1 MPEFKDISQFSVVK
15 PVGNEKIQVSATQ
28 SVTLQSIADLAPT
41 ADLSDYAKKTDLD
54 SYAKKTDL
62 GSYAKKTDL
71 DSYAKKTDL
80 DSYAKKTDLG
90 SYAKK
95 TDLGSYAKKADL
107 ASINNDIYDLTSEV
121 GTKKGKYNF
130 KKFTIGA
137 CNISGGDILHIES
150 GAPLCEQVI
159 IKASTFT
166 DTNPIAY
173 IIQPILNGGSTF
185 NTLYFLFDTGSFN
198 MYQVGYKEPSSIRSD
213 GARLIKLIRTD
224 LGFVL
229 EYQYLTPYDDV
240 CQ

>member
-62 GSYAKKTDL
+62 DSYAKKTDL

-80 DSYAKKTDLG
+80 DSYAKKTDL
-90 SYAKK
+90 
-95 TDLGSYAKKADL
+95 T
-107 ASINNDIYDLTSEV
+107 SINNDIDDLTSEV
-121 GTKKGKYNF
+121 GTKKDKYNF
-130 KKFTIGA
+130 KTMASGNF
-137 CNISGGDILHIES
+137 NISGGDILHINNS
-150 GAPLCEQVI
+150 ALACTNI
-159 IKASTFT
+159 TIKASTFT

-173 IIQPILNGGSTF
+173 IIQPILNAGGTF
-185 NTLYFLFDTGSFN
+185 NLFSFVFDTGSFD
-198 MYQVGYKEPSSIRSD
+198 MYQVGYKEQSSIQSD
-213 GARLIKLIRTD
+213 GARLIKLIKTN

-229 EYQYLTPYDDV
+229 EYQYLTPYYDE

>member
-62 GSYAKKTDL
+62 

-80 DSYAKKTDLG
+80 DSYAKKTDL
-90 SYAKK
+90 
-95 TDLGSYAKKADL
+95 T
-107 ASINNDIYDLTSEV
+107 SINNDIDDLTSEV
-121 GTKKGKYNF
+121 GTKKDKYNF
-130 KKFTIGA
+130 KTIAAIGNF
-137 CNISGGDILHIES
+137 NISGGDILHINS
-150 GAPLCEQVI
+150 SAPVCYNI
-159 IKASTFT
+159 TIKASTFT

-173 IIQPILNGGSTF
+173 IIQPILNAGGTF
-185 NTLYFLFDTGSFN
+185 NTFRFVFDTGSFD
-198 MYQVGYKEPSSIRSD
+198 MYQVGYKEQSSIQSD
-213 GARLIKLIRTD
+213 GARLIKLIKTN

-229 EYQYLTPYDDV
+229 EYQYLTPYDDE

>member
-41 ADLSDYAKKTDLD
+41 ADLSDYAKKTDL
-54 SYAKKTDL
+54 

-80 DSYAKKTDLG
+80 DSYAKKTDL
-90 SYAKK
+90 
-95 TDLGSYAKKADL
+95 T
-107 ASINNDIYDLTSEV
+107 SINNDIDDLTSEV
-121 GTKKGKYNF
+121 GTKKDKYNF
-130 KKFTIGA
+130 KTMASGKF
-137 CNISGGDILHIES
+137 NISGGDILHINSSE
-150 GAPLCEQVI
+150 LVCTNI
-159 IKASTFT
+159 TIKASTFT

-173 IIQPILNGGSTF
+173 IIQPILSAGGAF
-185 NTLYFLFDTGSFN
+185 NVFSFVFDTGSFD
-198 MYQVGYKEPSSIRSD
+198 MYQVGYKEQSSIRSD
-213 GARLIKLIRTD
+213 GARLIKLIKTN

-229 EYQYLTPYDDV
+229 EYQYLTPYYNE

>member
-62 GSYAKKTDL
+62 T
-71 DSYAKKTDL
+71 
-80 DSYAKKTDLG
+80 
-90 SYAKK
+90 
-95 TDLGSYAKKADL
+95 
-107 ASINNDIYDLTSEV
+107 SINNDIDDLTSEV
-121 GTKKGKYNF
+121 GTKKDKYNF
-130 KKFTIGA
+130 KTMASGNF
-137 CNISGGDILHIES
+137 NISGGDILHINNS
-150 GAPLCEQVI
+150 ALVCTQI
-159 IKASTFT
+159 TIKVSTFT

-173 IIQPILNGGSTF
+173 IIQPILNAGGAF
-185 NTLYFLFDTGSFN
+185 NTFSFVFDSGSFN
-198 MYQVGYKEPSSIRSD
+198 MYQVGYKEQSSIQSD
-213 GARLIKLIRTD
+213 GARLIKLIRTN

-229 EYQYLTPYDDV
+229 EYQYLTPYDGE

>member
-41 ADLSDYAKKTDLD
+41 ADLSDYAKKTDL
-54 SYAKKTDL
+54 

-80 DSYAKKTDLG
+80 T
-90 SYAKK
+90 
-95 TDLGSYAKKADL
+95 
-107 ASINNDIYDLTSEV
+107 SINNDIDDLTSEV
-121 GTKKGKYNF
+121 GTKKDKYNF
-130 KKFTIGA
+130 RTTTTTTVIGNF
-137 CNISGGDILHIES
+137 NIYGGDILHINDS
-150 GAPLCEQVI
+150 LLVCSNI
-159 IKASTFT
+159 TIKASTFT

-173 IIQPILNGGSTF
+173 IIQPISGGGSAF
-185 NTLYFLFDTGSFN
+185 NTFRFVFDTGSFDI
-198 MYQVGYKEPSSIRSD
+198 YQVGCKKYSSVQSN
-213 GARLIKLIRTD
+213 GARLIKLIKTN

-229 EYQYLTPYDDV
+229 EYQYLTPYNDE

>member
-41 ADLSDYAKKTDLD
+41 ADLSDYAKKTDL
-54 SYAKKTDL
+54 
-62 GSYAKKTDL
+62 G
-71 DSYAKKTDL
+71 SYAKKTDL

-95 TDLGSYAKKADL
+95 TDLT
-107 ASINNDIYDLTSEV
+107 SINNDIDDLTSEV
-121 GTKKGKYNF
+121 GTKKDKYNF
-130 KKFTIGA
+130 KTIAAIG
-137 CNISGGDILHIES
+137 NFSISGGDILHINS
-150 GAPLCEQVI
+150 SALVCYNI
-159 IKASTFT
+159 TIKASTFT

-173 IIQPILNGGSTF
+173 IIQPILNAGGAF
-185 NTLYFLFDTGSFN
+185 NTFSFVFDTGSFD
-198 MYQVGYKEPSSIRSD
+198 MYQVGYKEQSSIQSD
-213 GARLIKLIRTD
+213 GARLIKLIKTN

-229 EYQYLTPYDDV
+229 EYQYLTPYDGD

>member
-80 DSYAKKTDLG
+80 T
-90 SYAKK
+90 
-95 TDLGSYAKKADL
+95 
-107 ASINNDIYDLTSEV
+107 SINNDIDDLTSEV
-121 GTKKGKYNF
+121 GTKKDKYNF
-130 KKFTIGA
+130 KTTATSGLF
-137 CNISGGDILHIES
+137 NISGGDILHINS
-150 GAPLCEQVI
+150 SAAVCTQI
-159 IKASTFT
+159 TIKASTFT

-173 IIQPILNGGSTF
+173 IIQPILNAGGSFYTF
-185 NTLYFLFDTGSFN
+185 NFVFDSGSFN
-198 MYQVGYKEPSSIRSD
+198 MYQVGYKEQGSIQSD
-213 GARLIKLIRTD
+213 GARLIKLIRTN

-229 EYQYLTPYDDV
+229 EYQYLTSYDGD

>member
-71 DSYAKKTDL
+71 T
-80 DSYAKKTDLG
+80 
-90 SYAKK
+90 
-95 TDLGSYAKKADL
+95 
-107 ASINNDIYDLTSEV
+107 SINNDIDDLTSEV
-121 GTKKGKYNF
+121 GTKKDKYNF
-130 KKFTIGA
+130 KIAVIGNF
-137 CNISGGDILHIES
+137 NISGGDILHINS
-150 GAPLCEQVI
+150 SALVCHI
-159 IKASTFT
+159 ITIKASTFT

-173 IIQPILNGGSTF
+173 IIQPISNAGGTF
-185 NTLYFLFDTGSFN
+185 NTLRFVFDTGSFD
-198 MYQVGYKEPSSIRSD
+198 MYQVGYKEQSSIQSD
-213 GARLIKLIRTD
+213 GARLIKLIKTN

-229 EYQYLTPYDDV
+229 EYQYLIPYDHE

>member
-62 GSYAKKTDL
+62 

-80 DSYAKKTDLG
+80 T
-90 SYAKK
+90 
-95 TDLGSYAKKADL
+95 
-107 ASINNDIYDLTSEV
+107 SINNDIDDLTSEV
-121 GTKKGKYNF
+121 GTKKDKYNF
-130 KKFTIGA
+130 KTIAIGINSNF
-137 CNISGGDILHIES
+137 NISGGDILHINS
-150 GAPLCEQVI
+150 SALVCYNI
-159 IKASTFT
+159 TIKASTFT

-173 IIQPILNGGSTF
+173 IIQPILNAGGTF
-185 NTLYFLFDTGSFN
+185 NTFSFVFDTGSFD
-198 MYQVGYKEPSSIRSD
+198 MYQVGYKEQSSIQSD
-213 GARLIKLIRTD
+213 GARLIKLIKTN

-229 EYQYLTPYDDV
+229 EYQYLTPYYDE

>member
-41 ADLSDYAKKTDLD
+41 ADLSDYAKKTDL
-54 SYAKKTDL
+54 

-71 DSYAKKTDL
+71 T
-80 DSYAKKTDLG
+80 
-90 SYAKK
+90 
-95 TDLGSYAKKADL
+95 
-107 ASINNDIYDLTSEV
+107 SINNDIYDLTSEV
-121 GTKKGKYNF
+121 GTKKDKYNF
-130 KKFTIGA
+130 KTAANGDY
-137 CNISGGDILHIES
+137 NISGGDILHIDNS
-150 GAPLCEQVI
+150 AAVCTNVT

-173 IIQPILNGGSTF
+173 IIQPILNAGDTF
-185 NTLYFLFDTGSFN
+185 NTFSFIFDTGSFD
-198 MYQVGYKEPSSIRSD
+198 MYQVGYKEQSSIQRD
-213 GARLIKLIRTD
+213 GARLIKLIKTN

-229 EYQYLTPYDDV
+229 EYQYLTPYYNND

>member
-28 SVTLQSIADLAPT
+28 SVTLQSIADLTPT

-71 DSYAKKTDL
+71 T
-80 DSYAKKTDLG
+80 
-90 SYAKK
+90 
-95 TDLGSYAKKADL
+95 
-107 ASINNDIYDLTSEV
+107 SINNDIDDLTSEV
-121 GTKKGKYNF
+121 GTKKDKYNL
-130 KKFTIGA
+130 KTMGVGIGDYTYY
-137 CNISGGDILHIES
+137 ISGGDILHINS
-150 GAPLCEQVI
+150 TLQICTDI
-159 IKASTFT
+159 TIKASTFT

-173 IIQPILNGGSTF
+173 IIQPISNGGSAF
-185 NTLYFLFDTGSFN
+185 NMFHFIFDTGSFN
-198 MYQVGYKEPSSIRSD
+198 MYQVGHKEYSSVQSD
-213 GARLIKLIRTD
+213 GARLIKLIKTN

-229 EYQYLTPYDDV
+229 EYQYLTPYDGV

>member
-62 GSYAKKTDL
+62 T
-71 DSYAKKTDL
+71 
-80 DSYAKKTDLG
+80 
-90 SYAKK
+90 
-95 TDLGSYAKKADL
+95 
-107 ASINNDIYDLTSEV
+107 SINNDIDDLTSEV
-121 GTKKGKYNF
+121 GTKKDKYNF
-130 KKFTIGA
+130 KTMASGNF
-137 CNISGGDILHIES
+137 NISGGDILHINS
-150 GAPLCEQVI
+150 SAAVCTQI
-159 IKASTFT
+159 TIKVSTFT

-173 IIQPILNGGSTF
+173 IIQPILNAGGTF
-185 NTLYFLFDTGSFN
+185 NTFSFVFDSGSFN
-198 MYQVGYKEPSSIRSD
+198 MYQVGYKEQGSIQSD

-229 EYQYLTPYDDV
+229 EYQYLTHYDGE